1 MPSLQT
7 GQQGDRWTSQVI
19 KCSGGI
25 MLSSDVLT
33 RGTENPGSAE
43 ILQNYEAADQG
54 GYERVLGFA
63 PYDTNALTGTGAVLG
78 VGVGLGGVLAAR
90 KNGSDNQIRYST
102 GSGWSSP
109 INGTARTGSVTK
121 VRFKFYALTTAKVVV
136 ITDGVN
142 HALKWDGTTA
152 TTLNGTGAP
161 ANPKYAEMHLGRL
174 FLSGYS
180 ASPSGVTISL
190 PGDDTDFNTSG
201 AIELF
206 ARDTVIG
213 LKKFRETLYI
223 FCANGIQKLTGTSST
238 NFALEDVTTSISC
251 ISGDT
256 IQEVAGDILFLAPD
270 GTRSLAATERVGDV
284 ELGLVS
290 TEVQPLLRDVIGAYS
305 SDSFSTCVIRKKSQ
319 YRLFVYDSN
328 IADSSAKGF
337 IGKLKGPD
345 LSRLSYEWSTLK
357 GFNAYCSDSQYVGI
371 NEVSV
376 FGHPTDG
383 KVYAMETANSLNG
396 SPIQFIYRSPQITFG
411 DPSLRKVLHRAL
423 IFTQAKGDISVTLD
437 TILGFDNINYPQP
450 PSITL
455 NQTGAVSVYDTAIY
469 DTSVYSSIQYPV
481 FREKLNGSGFT
492 TSFQF
497 SGSSTGA
504 SHRIDSFQLEF
515 AIKGRR

>member
-1 MPSLQT
+1 
-7 GQQGDRWTSQVI
+7 
-19 KCSGGI
+19 
-25 MLSSDVLT
+25 MLGADVLT

-63 PYDTNALTGTGAVLG
+63 PYDTNALTGTGPVLG

-90 KNGSDNQIRYST
+90 KNGTDNQIRYST
-102 GSGWSSP
+102 GSGWSAP
-109 INGTARTGSVTK
+109 INGTARPGSVTK

-152 TTLNGTGAP
+152 TTINGTGAP
-161 ANPKYAEMHLGRL
+161 ANPKYAELHLGRL

-180 ASPSGVTISL
+180 ASPSGVSISH
-190 PGDDTDFNTSG
+190 PGSDTDFNSSG

-206 ARDTVIG
+206 ARDTVVA
-213 LKKFRETLYI
+213 LKKFRDVLYI
-223 FCANGIQKLTGTSST
+223 FCTNGIQKLTGTSSAD
-238 NFALEDVTTSISC
+238 FALEDVTTAISC

-270 GTRSLAATERVGDV
+270 GVRSLAATERIGDV

-290 TEVQPLLRDVIGAYS
+290 TEPQALFNDVIGAYS
-305 SDSFSTCVIRKKSQ
+305 SDAYNTCVIRKKSQ
-319 YRLFVYDSN
+319 YRLFVYDAN

-345 LSRLSYEWSTLK
+345 LSRLTYQWSTLK
-357 GFNAYCSDSQYVGI
+357 GFNAYCSDSAYIGI
-371 NEVSV
+371 NEVCV
-376 FGHPTDG
+376 FGHPSDG

-396 SPIQFIYRSPQITFG
+396 SPIEFIYRSPQINFG
-411 DPSLRKVLHRAL
+411 DASLRKVMHRA
-423 IFTQAKGDISVTLD
+423 IIYTQAKGDISVNLD
-437 TILGFDNINYPQP
+437 TILGFDSINYPQP

-455 NQTGAVSVYDTAIY
+455 NQTGAVSTYDSAIY
-469 DTSVYSSIQYPV
+469 GTSIYSSIQYPV

-492 TSFQF
+492 VAFQY

>member
-19 KCSGGI
+19 KCDGGL
-25 MLSSDVLT
+25 MLSADVLT
-33 RGTENPGSAE
+33 RGTDAPGSAE
-43 ILQNYEAADQG
+43 ILQNYEVADQG
-54 GYERVLGFA
+54 GYERVLGFSK
-63 PYDTNALTGTGAVLG
+63 YDSSTLTGSGPILG

-90 KNGSDNQIRYST
+90 LNGTDNQIRFSS

-109 INGTARTGSVTK
+109 INGSARTGSVTK

-142 HALKWDGTTA
+142 PALKWDGTTA

-180 ASPSGVTISL
+180 ASPSGISISV
-190 PGDDTDFNTSG
+190 PGNDTDFNSSG
-201 AIELF
+201 AIEIF

-213 LKKFRETLYI
+213 IKKFRETLYI
-223 FCANGIQKLTGTSST
+223 FCTNGIQKLVGTSSSD
-238 NFALEDVTTSISC
+238 FKLEDVTTAISAV
-251 ISGDT
+251 SGDT
-256 IQEVAGDILFLAPD
+256 IQEVAGDVLFLAPD
-270 GTRSLAATERVGDV
+270 GVRSLAATERVGDV

-290 TEVQPLLRDVIGAYS
+290 TEVQSLLREVIGAYNA
-305 SDSFSTCVIRKKSQ
+305 DAYSTCVIRKKSQ
-319 YRLFVYDSN
+319 YRLFIQDSN
-328 IADSSAKGF
+328 VVDASAKGF

-345 LSRLSYEWSTLK
+345 LSRLSYQWSTLK
-357 GFNAYCSDSQYVGI
+357 GFNAYCADSQYVGV
-371 NEVSV
+371 NEISV
-376 FGHPTDG
+376 IGHPTNG
-383 KVYAMETANSLNG
+383 YVYQMENANSLDGNA
-396 SPIQFIYRSPQITFG
+396 IEFIYRSPQITFG
-411 DPSLRKVLHRAL
+411 DSTLRKVLHRAICYL
-423 IFTQAKGDISVTLD
+423 QAKGDINVTLS
-437 TILGFDNINYPQP
+437 TILGFDEINYPQP

-455 NQTGAVSVYDTAIY
+455 NQSGAVSVYDTAIY
-469 DTSVYSSIQYPV
+469 DSSVYSELQYPV

-492 TSFQF
+492 VAFQY

-515 AIKGRR
+515 SIKGRR